1 MKVLLKE
8 DVDNLGYAGE
18 VMTVADGYGRNY
30 LIPRGIAE
38 KASPNVLRSAEKWRE
53 RAAVRMTELQKQH
66 EALSLRLVETQLIF
80 IARAGETG
88 KLYGSVTTADVVEK
102 LNEQLGTTIERRQI
116 VSGPLRQ
123 LGDHKV
129 TVRLSRDYQP
139 QITVTIDQFEEE
151 VPEEE
156 EALEVAVADAEV
168 VDAYGFDDEDESAED
183 DSVAD
188 DSVADD
194 SIEDEP
200 VADESAEVDGVA
212 DESAEVET
220 EAAGEQDD

>member
-30 LIPRGIAE
+30 LIPRGIAV

-53 RAAVRMTELQKQH
+53 RAAVRMTEMQKQH
-66 EALSLRLVETQLIF
+66 EALSERLVETQLVF

-88 KLYGSVTTADVVEK
+88 KLYGSITTADVVEK
-102 LNEQLGTTIERRQI
+102 LNEELGTTIERRQI

-139 QITVTIDQFEEE
+139 QITVTIEQFEEE

-156 EALEVAVADAEV
+156 EALEAAVEDAQI
-168 VDAYGFDDEDESAED
+168 VDEYGFDDDEDEA
-183 DSVAD
+183 
-188 DSVADD
+188 
-194 SIEDEP
+194 
-200 VADESAEVDGVA
+200 ADELEETETPATESPEAEAPETVEAETV
-212 DESAEVET
+212 EAEVEEET
-220 EAAGEQDD
+220 ADEQND